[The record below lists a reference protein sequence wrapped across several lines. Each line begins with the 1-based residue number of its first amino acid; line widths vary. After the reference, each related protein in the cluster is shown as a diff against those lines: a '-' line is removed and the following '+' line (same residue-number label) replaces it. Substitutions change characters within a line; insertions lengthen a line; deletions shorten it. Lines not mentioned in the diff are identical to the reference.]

1 MTKYYSPS
9 INGFTDKP
17 GTDGLEI
24 GVNKW
29 LALLDEVYSGR
40 ELYCNNGEP
49 DTRAFAPTAEQVAQ
63 AVEQKK
69 ASLMA
74 EATATIAPLQDAM
87 DLDIAMDDEMVQL
100 AAWKKYRV
108 LLMRVDAAAP
118 VWPTVP
124 VV

>member
-108 LLMRVDAAAP
+108 LLMRVDTAAP